1 MIEQLW
7 EMYESAVAKEYDLQ
21 KREEFYL
28 NTIERCTANGETVGI
43 LRSIEVL
50 EQNKQKT
57 WKRAFEIYCKVRG
70 KDVDSKFGF
79 WQPLSEKSP
88 LKEGTYLVTLDGAIC
103 GNDEPIVGMCGWE
116 DGKWDEEGYVIAW
129 MPLPEVYENE

>member
-103 GNDEPIVGMCGWE
+103 GNDEPIIGMCGWE

>member
-57 WKRAFEIYCKVRG
+57 WKKAFEIFCKVRG

-103 GNDEPIVGMCGWE
+103 GNDEPIIGMCGWK

>member
-103 GNDEPIVGMCGWE
+103 GNDEPIIGMCGWK

>member
-21 KREEFYL
+21 KREEFYP

-88 LKEGTYLVTLDGAIC
+88 LKEGTYLVTLDGAVC
-103 GNDEPIVGMCGWE
+103 GNDEPIIGMCGWE
-116 DGKWDEEGYVIAW
+116 NGKWDEEGYVIAW

>member
-57 WKRAFEIYCKVRG
+57 WKKAFEIYCKVRG

-103 GNDEPIVGMCGWE
+103 GNDEPIIDMCGWK

>member
-103 GNDEPIVGMCGWE
+103 GNDEPIIGMCGWK

-129 MPLPEVYENE
+129 MPLPDVYENE

>member
-57 WKRAFEIYCKVRG
+57 WKKAFEIYCKVRG

-103 GNDEPIVGMCGWE
+103 GNDEPIIGMCGWK

>member
-50 EQNKQKT
+50 ERNKQKT

-70 KDVDSKFGF
+70 KDIDSKFGF

-103 GNDEPIVGMCGWE
+103 GIDEPIIGMCGWE

>member
-103 GNDEPIVGMCGWE
+103 GNDESIIGMCGWK